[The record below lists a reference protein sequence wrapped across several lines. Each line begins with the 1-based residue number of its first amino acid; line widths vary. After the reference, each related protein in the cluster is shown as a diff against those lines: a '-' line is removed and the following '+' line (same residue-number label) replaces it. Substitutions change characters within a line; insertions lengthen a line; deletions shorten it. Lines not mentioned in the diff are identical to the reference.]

1 MSISLGKIS
10 LKSALLSSSIFW
22 ILMCVNKR
30 FESFYI
36 ALWGITIIITF
47 FFSLI
52 MIVMTI
58 LSLYEHK
65 KDQISKA
72 VFFHTYFP
80 YYAVIFFGVSAWIL
94 YYNQEEFLL
103 YVLIAAN
110 VSAFMSWI
118 WLFKEEE
125 G

>member
-1 MSISLGKIS
+1 MNLSLGKIS
-10 LKSALLSSSIFW
+10 LKSSLLSSSIFW
-22 ILMCVNKR
+22 ILMSLNKS
-30 FESFYI
+30 FESFFI
-36 ALWGITIIITF
+36 VLWGITIIITF

-52 MIVMTI
+52 MIGMTI
-58 LSLYEHK
+58 LSLYEYK
-65 KDQISKA
+65 KNQISKA
-72 VFFHTYFP
+72 AFFHTYFP
-80 YYAVIFFGVSAWIL
+80 YYTVIFFGVSAWFL

-110 VSAFMSWI
+110 ISAFMSWV